1 MKNKNKTKITL
12 ERFETSKY
20 RLIVSGICVGF
31 ATGLLVSSFRMGLEK
46 AESLRGSVLLAVKN
60 GGAGSFALALAA
72 LFAAYL
78 VVWYA
83 SRRVPLCTG
92 SGIPQVKGELLG
104 QMEQNWWQIICAKFI
119 GGVCAIGAGL
129 SLGRE
134 GPSIQLGA
142 MVGKGFSRLSG
153 RLGTEEKMLM
163 TCGAGA
169 GLSGAFGAPLAGV
182 VFSLE
187 ELHKNFSTDVL
198 LSTMA
203 ASVASDFV
211 SSYIFGL
218 SPVFG
223 LSIEG
228 KLPLSRY
235 WMIILLGAM
244 LGIFGVFYNWV
255 TAKVQDAYDKLPRR
269 SLRIAVPFVCVIGL
283 AAVFPY
289 VLGSGHGLVTEIADG
304 KFALSMLALLLVL
317 KFCFSMVSFGSGV
330 PGGIFLPLLVLGA
343 ISGGLFAEGTEQLL
357 GFENSYL
364 ANFVILGMAGMFSS
378 IVRAPITGVILIT
391 EMSGDFKNFL
401 SLATVALAAYIVADL
416 LRGKPIYDQLLERML
431 SKGKAYGTTEESR
444 GHKVL
449 MESQVYIGSRMDGEK
464 IEKMLLPA
472 GCLVVSVERENKEIV
487 PGGSTVL
494 RGGDKL
500 ILLCAQ
506 GDVQKV
512 EEKLDNICRKIK
524 M

>member
-1 MKNKNKTKITL
+1 MKNKTKITL

-20 RLIVSGICVGF
+20 RLIVEGIGLGLL
-31 ATGLLVSSFRMGLEK
+31 TGLLVSSFRMGLEQ
-46 AESLRGSVLLAVKN
+46 AESLRGSVLLAVKT
-60 GGAGSFALALAA
+60 GGVRGLAIALAGMAC
-72 LFAAYL
+72 AYIA
-78 VVWYA
+78 VWYC
-83 SRRVPLCTG
+83 SRKVPLCTG

-104 QMEQNWWQIICAKFI
+104 QMEQNWWQVICAKFV
-119 GGVCAIGAGL
+119 GGICAIGAGL

-153 RLGTEEKMLM
+153 RLRTEEKMLM

-169 GLSGAFGAPLAGV
+169 GLAGAFGAPLAGV

-187 ELHKNFSTDVL
+187 ELHKNFSTEIL

-203 ASVASDFV
+203 ASIASDFV

-228 KLPLSRY
+228 KMPLARY

-244 LGIFGVFYNWV
+244 LGVFGVFYNWV

-269 SLRIAVPFVCVIGL
+269 SMRIAVPFICVIGL
-283 AAVFPY
+283 AAFFPY
-289 VLGSGHGLVTEIADG
+289 VLGSGHGLVTEVADG
-304 KFALSMLALLLVL
+304 YFGLSMLATLLVL
-317 KFCFSMVSFGSGV
+317 KFCFSMISFGSGV

-343 ISGGLFAEGTEQLL
+343 ISGGLFAEGTGQVL

-401 SLATVALAAYIVADL
+401 SLATVALAAYIVADP

-431 SKGKAYGTTEESR
+431 SKGKAYGTTEETR

-449 MESQVYIGSRMDGEK
+449 MEAQVYIGSRMDGEK

-472 GCLVVSVERENKEIV
+472 GCLVVSVEREHKEIV

>member
-1 MKNKNKTKITL
+1 MKNKTKITL

-20 RLIVSGICVGF
+20 RLIVEGIGVGLL
-31 ATGLLVSSFRMGLEK
+31 TGLLVSSFRMGLEQ
-46 AESLRGSVLLAVKN
+46 AESLRGAVLLATQK
-60 GGAGSFALALAA
+60 GGLPVLLALSA
-72 LFAAYL
+72 LFTAYV

-104 QMEQNWWQIICAKFI
+104 QMEQNWWQVICAKFI
-119 GGVCAIGAGL
+119 GGICAIGAGL

-153 RLGTEEKMLM
+153 HLRTEEKMLM

-169 GLSGAFGAPLAGV
+169 GLAGAFGAPLAGV

-187 ELHKNFSTDVL
+187 ELHKNFSTEVL

-203 ASVASDFV
+203 ASIASDFV

-223 LSIEG
+223 LSIDG
-228 KLPLSRY
+228 KLPLARY
-235 WMIILLGAM
+235 WMIILLGVL
-244 LGIFGVFYNWV
+244 LGIFGVFYNRV
-255 TAKVQDAYDKLPRR
+255 TAKVQDAYDMLPRR
-269 SLRIAVPFVCVIGL
+269 SMRIAVPFICAVFL
-283 AAVFPY
+283 AAFFPK
-289 VLGSGHGLVTEIADG
+289 VLGSGHGLVTEVAAGSYGIAV
-304 KFALSMLALLLVL
+304 LVVLLLL
-317 KFCFSMVSFGSGV
+317 KFCFSMISFGSGV

-343 ISGGLFAEGTEQLL
+343 ISGGLFAEGMQQAL

-364 ANFVILGMAGMFSS
+364 ANFVILGMAGLFSS
-378 IVRAPITGVILIT
+378 IVRAPVTGVILIT

-401 SLATVALAAYIVADL
+401 SVATVALAAYIVADL
-416 LRGKPIYDQLLERML
+416 LQGKPIYDQLLTRML
-431 SKGKAYGTTEESR
+431 SKRASYGTTEESR

-487 PGGSTVL
+487 PGGGTVL
-494 RGGDKL
+494 HGGDKL

-512 EEKLDNICRKIK
+512 EEKLDNICRKMK

>member
-1 MKNKNKTKITL
+1 MKNKTKITL

-20 RLIVSGICVGF
+20 RLIVEGIGVGLL
-31 ATGLLVSSFRMGLEK
+31 TGLLVSSFRMGLEQ
-46 AESLRGSVLLAVKN
+46 AESLRGSVLLAVKT
-60 GGAGSFALALAA
+60 GGASSLICALAA
-72 LFAAYL
+72 LFCAYI

-104 QMEQNWWQIICAKFI
+104 QMEQNWWQVICAKFI

-153 RLGTEEKMLM
+153 RLRTEEKMLM

-169 GLSGAFGAPLAGV
+169 GLAGAFGAPLAGV

-187 ELHKNFSTDVL
+187 ELHKNFSTEIL

-203 ASVASDFV
+203 ASIASDFV

-223 LSIEG
+223 LSVEG

-235 WMIILLGAM
+235 WMIILLGIA
-244 LGIFGVFYNWV
+244 LGVFGVFYNWV
-255 TAKVQDAYDKLPRR
+255 TAKVQDAYDRLPRR
-269 SLRIAVPFVCVIGL
+269 SMRIAVPFVCVIGL
-283 AAVFPY
+283 AVFFPY
-289 VLGSGHGLVTEIADG
+289 ALGSGHGLVTEVADG
-304 KFALSMLALLLVL
+304 SFGLSMLAALLVL
-317 KFCFSMVSFGSGV
+317 KFCFSMISFGSGV

-343 ISGGLFAEGTEQLL
+343 ISGGLFAVGAGNIF
-357 GFENSYL
+357 GFEDIHL
-364 ANFVILGMAGMFSS
+364 ANFVILGMAGLFSA
-378 IVRAPITGVILIT
+378 IVRAPVTGIILIT

-401 SLATVALAAYIVADL
+401 SVATVALAAYIAADL
-416 LRGKPIYDQLLERML
+416 LHGKPIYDQLLSRML
-431 SKGKAYGTTEESR
+431 AKRASYGTTEETR

-449 MESQVYIGSRMDGEK
+449 MEEQVYIGSRMDGEK
-464 IEKMLLPA
+464 IEKMLLPP
-472 GCLVVSVERENKEIV
+472 GCLVVSVERESREIV
-487 PGGSTVL
+487 PSGSTVL

-500 ILLCAQ
+500 ILLCSQ

>member
-1 MKNKNKTKITL
+1 MKNKTKITL

-20 RLIVSGICVGF
+20 RLIVEGIGVGLL
-31 ATGLLVSSFRMGLEK
+31 TGLLVSSFRMGLEQ
-46 AESLRGSVLLAVKN
+46 AESLRGSVLLAVKT
-60 GGAGSFALALAA
+60 GGVSSLICALAA
-72 LFAAYL
+72 LICAYI

-104 QMEQNWWQIICAKFI
+104 QMEQNWWQVICAKFI

-153 RLGTEEKMLM
+153 RLRTEEKMLM

-169 GLSGAFGAPLAGV
+169 GLAGAFGAPLAGV

-187 ELHKNFSTDVL
+187 ELHKNFSTEIL

-203 ASVASDFV
+203 ASIASDFV
-211 SSYIFGL
+211 SS
-218 SPVFG
+218 PVFG
-223 LSIEG
+223 LSVEG

-235 WMIILLGAM
+235 WMIILLGIA
-244 LGIFGVFYNWV
+244 LGVFGVFYNWV
-255 TAKVQDAYDKLPRR
+255 TAKVQDAYDRLPRR
-269 SLRIAVPFVCVIGL
+269 SMRIAVPFVCVIGL
-283 AAVFPY
+283 AAFFPY
-289 VLGSGHGLVTEIADG
+289 ALGSGHGLVTEVAAG
-304 KFALSMLALLLVL
+304 NFGLSMLAVLLIL
-317 KFCFSMVSFGSGV
+317 KFCFSMMSFGSGV

-343 ISGGLFAEGTEQLL
+343 ISGGLFAVGAGNIF
-357 GFENSYL
+357 GFEDIHL
-364 ANFVILGMAGMFSS
+364 ANFVILGMAGLFSA
-378 IVRAPITGVILIT
+378 IVRAPVTGIILIT

-401 SLATVALAAYIVADL
+401 SVATVALAAYIAADL
-416 LRGKPIYDQLLERML
+416 LHGKPIYDQLLSRML
-431 SKGKAYGTTEESR
+431 AKRASYGTTEETR

-449 MESQVYIGSRMDGEK
+449 MEAQVYIGSRMDGEK
-464 IEKMLLPA
+464 IEKMLLPP

-487 PGGSTVL
+487 PSGSTVL

-500 ILLCAQ
+500 ILLCSQ